1 MTLDT
6 TRADHLGVYGYERP
20 TSPNLDELAAH
31 AEVYEKAYS
40 TSSWTLPAH
49 ASLFT
54 GRYPRSHGMRHDPAG
69 ELVLAD
75 AIDAPEGIRARGLS
89 DEALTLAEILQAA
102 GYRTGAVVAGPW
114 LHRSFGLSRGF
125 VHYDDEAVHSARRA
139 AEVTDGALRWLE
151 QGDEPFFLFLNYF
164 DPHAPY
170 APPPRYRKTFLP
182 RGAEVNLR
190 SSRQAPALYD
200 AEILYMDEQVGRL
213 LRALRER
220 GLYDDTLVI
229 VTADHGELLGD
240 RGTWGHERYLWEPLV
255 RVPLV
260 VKRPGPRQ
268 PGRREQAPI
277 SIVDVLPLV
286 LEAVGLEPPGGVQGV
301 LRRRPEQPF
310 LAEVSPMSAEGTT
323 GHWRAMW
330 RGPVKVL
337 SNSEPRL
344 RTHAAG
350 RGRARSGVR

>member
-125 VHYDDEAVHSARRA
+125 LHYDDEAVHSARRA
-139 AEVTDGALRWLE
+139 AEVTDGALRWLG
-151 QGDEPFFLFLNYF
+151 QGD
-164 DPHAPY
+164 
-170 APPPRYRKTFLP
+170 LP
-182 RGAEVNLR
+182 SARRRGE
-190 SSRQAPALYD
+190 PALF
-200 AEILYMDEQVGRL
+200 APGS
-213 LRALRER
+213 
-220 GLYDDTLVI
+220 
-229 VTADHGELLGD
+229 
-240 RGTWGHERYLWEPLV
+240 
-255 RVPLV
+255 
-260 VKRPGPRQ
+260 RP
-268 PGRREQAPI
+268 
-277 SIVDVLPLV
+277 
-286 LEAVGLEPPGGVQGV
+286 
-301 LRRRPEQPF
+301 LRR
-310 LAEVSPMSAEGTT
+310 
-323 GHWRAMW
+323 
-330 RGPVKVL
+330 
-337 SNSEPRL
+337 
-344 RTHAAG
+344 
-350 RGRARSGVR
+350 